1 MHVSIFQKM
10 LASVGIG
17 SAKVDTILSKAV
29 YRAGEML
36 EGTIKIY
43 GGTSDQQVDA
53 IYLSVYTT
61 YLRESDD
68 RKVTDYAAIHKEKVS
83 ERFLIT
89 AGGQKDIPFRFTLP
103 FDTPATKGSTR
114 VWIQTG
120 VDIASAKDPTDK
132 DFIQVEPT
140 QIAQH
145 VLQEVERLGFRLRKS
160 ECEQASRKYRGI
172 YPFMQEFE
180 YVPMTGEFYGKLDEL
195 EIVFLSQTAEKA
207 ELLLQIDR
215 KARGFGGFLAEALDQ
230 DETYVPLT
238 LTKQHLSSIHDQLYR
253 ILKKYS

>member
-1 MHVSIFQKM
+1 MSIFQKM

-17 SAKVDTILSKAV
+17 SAQVDTILSKAV
-29 YRAGEML
+29 YHAGEML
-36 EGTIKIY
+36 EGTVKIY
-43 GGTSDQQVDA
+43 GGKMDQQIDA

-83 ERFLIT
+83 EPFMIR
-89 AGGQKDIPFRFTLP
+89 AGEQKEVPFHFPLP

-114 VWIQTG
+114 IWIQTG
-120 VDIASAKDPTDK
+120 LDIASAKDPTDK
-132 DFIQVEPT
+132 DYIQVEPT
-140 QIAQH
+140 EIAQQ
-145 VLQEVERLGFRLRKS
+145 VFNSVEHLGFRLRGS

-180 YVPMTGEFYGKLDEL
+180 YVPVTGEFCGKLDEL
-195 EIVFLSQTAEKA
+195 EIVFLSQTTDQV

-238 LTKQHLSSIHDQLYR
+238 ITKQSEALTQEQLFR
-253 ILKKYS
+253 TLKKYS